1 MATSST
7 STLGEILDYVTTRN
21 IAYVLGALAV
31 LKTAQLSYDP
41 IQRMF
46 SPLRH
51 LPGPK
56 NDSLIFG
63 NLRRIFAAPA
73 LAVHEEW
80 LEQYGSTYVYRIFFS
95 ACRLF
100 TSDTRAMSYILTQS
114 NDFPKPESL
123 RRALANLLGEGILF
137 AEFDTHKRQRRIMN
151 PAFGPVQVR
160 ELVPIFWQKS
170 NKANKL
176 KDIWLN
182 TIKSSPEET
191 TTIDV
196 LSWLSRATLDI
207 IGVAGFD
214 YHFNS
219 LDGNDED
226 ELAKAFSKIF
236 EAGQQMTVFA
246 ILRNFIPLL
255 QIIPDERTKI
265 TKNNMANMRRI
276 GMKLVES
283 KKEALAQ
290 ELKTG
295 STAQGRDLLTLLI
308 KSNMAYE
315 NEGQRMTDDEV
326 LGQISTFLVAGHETT
341 STATTWA
348 LYALTKHP
356 EAQRK
361 LRKELIESSLGDEP
375 SMADLDKL
383 PYLDN
388 VVRESLRVHPPVPST
403 IRVADHDV
411 QVPVSKSFKDRYG
424 VEQTHIT
431 VQKGDGII
439 IPIAS
444 MNRDKD
450 IWGDDAR
457 EFRPERWDNLPESAK
472 DMPAI
477 WGHLMTFLA
486 GNRSCIGFRFALI
499 EMKALMYSLIRA
511 IEFDINPDIEIEGK
525 ATIVIRPRVVS
536 EPEKGNQMPLI
547 CKPVGPM

>member
-1 MATSST
+1 MAYLLS
-7 STLGEILDYVTTRN
+7 
-21 IAYVLGALAV
+21 ALAL
-31 LKTAQLSYDP
+31 LKAAQIWYDP
-41 IQRMF
+41 IRGLF

-51 LPGPK
+51 LQGPQ

-63 NLRRIFAAPA
+63 NQKRIFASSNLA
-73 LAVHEEW
+73 LHDEW
-80 LEQYGSTYVYRIFFS
+80 FKQYGSTYAYRVFFS
-95 ACRLF
+95 
-100 TSDTRAMSYILTQS
+100 SH
-114 NDFPKPESL
+114 DFPKPENL
-123 RRALANLLGEGILF
+123 RRGLANLLGEGLLF

-170 NKANKL
+170 NKL

-182 TIKSSPEET
+182 MIKSSSEEA

-219 LDGNDED
+219 LDEDDED
-226 ELAKAFSKIF
+226 ELVKAFSKIF
-236 EAGQQMTVFA
+236 KAGRQASVMA
-246 ILRNFIPLL
+246 ILRNLIPLL
-255 QIIPDERTKI
+255 S
-265 TKNNMANMRRI
+265 MRRI
-276 GMKLVES
+276 GMNLVES
-283 KKEALAQ
+283 KKAVLAQ

-356 EAQRK
+356 EVQQK
-361 LRKELIESSLGDEP
+361 LRKELLESGLGDEP

-388 VVRESLRVHPPVPST
+388 VVHESLRLHSPAPST
-403 IRVADHDV
+403 VRVAERDV
-411 QVPVSKSFKDRYG
+411 HIPVSKGFKDRYG
-424 VEQTHIT
+424 VEQAHIAL
-431 VQKGDGII
+431 QKGDSIF
-439 IPIAS
+439 IPIMS
-444 MNRDKD
+444 MNRNED
-450 IWGDDAR
+450 IWGEDAKQ
-457 EFRPERWDNLPESAK
+457 FRPERWDNLPESTK
-472 DMPAI
+472 DMPGV
-477 WGHLMTFLA
+477 WGHLMTFLV
-486 GNRSCIGFRFALI
+486 GNRSCIGYRFGII
-499 EMKALMYSLIRA
+499 EMKALLYSLVRA
-511 IEFDINPDIEIEGK
+511 IDFSINPDTEIEAK
-525 ATIVIRPRVVS
+525 AMIVMRPRVVS

-547 CKPVGPM
+547 CRLVVIV